1 MAGRKSASSNN
12 TLILKEIIYLT
23 GSAFCIISHYYFNC
37 LRFSQTYIFTENKR
51 QLEDFMK
58 AIGYTLSGGKLS
70 NDVSQNHKPSKFEV
84 RVEGEGDLVY
94 S

>member
-1 MAGRKSASSNN
+1 MHFVQY
-12 TLILKEIIYLT
+12 LIIFF
-23 GSAFCIISHYYFNC
+23 SC
-37 LRFSQTYIFTENKR
+37 LGFSQTHIYTENKR

>member
-1 MAGRKSASSNN
+1 MHFVQY
-12 TLILKEIIYLT
+12 LIIFF
-23 GSAFCIISHYYFNC
+23 SC
-37 LRFSQTYIFTENKR
+37 LGFSQTYIFTKNKR
-51 QLEDFMK
+51 QLEGFMK